1 MIRSYFKNEILTIRE
16 QMFPLGINGLT
27 VLLYIIINS
36 RLRSNYSNYG
46 LKYVEIILQQFILWF
61 R

>member
-1 MIRSYFKNEILTIRE
+1 
-16 QMFPLGINGLT
+16 MFPLGINGLT

-36 RLRSNYSNYG
+36 RLRSNYG

-61 R
+61 Q